1 MEEFYNE
8 KENIVSSVD
17 IGGNLA
23 GDCFLRRTTTSSPS
37 ACSDPGPSAGTATS
51 PGPSTRATGS
61 VYSDTTG
68 TTGSG
73 RRNTAASTGSAQTST
88 HSDAGTS
95 AITGERRGLIY

>member
-51 PGPSTRATGS
+51 PGPCP
-61 VYSDTTG
+61 VDCDTG